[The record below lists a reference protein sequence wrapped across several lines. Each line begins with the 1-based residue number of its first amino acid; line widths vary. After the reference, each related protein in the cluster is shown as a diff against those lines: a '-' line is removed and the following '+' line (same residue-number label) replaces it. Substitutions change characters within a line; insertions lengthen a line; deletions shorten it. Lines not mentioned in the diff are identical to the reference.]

1 MKLKTLLA
9 ALLLAGFAINTKAQ
23 TTDEDLDAKYATS
36 LIQPGTV
43 APDFTMNTPDGKP
56 FSLSSLKGKTV
67 VLDFWASWC
76 PDCRKDAPEV
86 VRLYNDF
93 HSDKVEFV
101 GVSMDTN
108 VEAWQKAINQYG
120 ISYPQVSELKKFKE
134 TDISKSY
141 GVQWIPSMVVVSPEG
156 NILLSTVQYQ
166 KVEKLLKGINK

>member
-36 LIQPGTV
+36 LVQPGTV

-76 PDCRKDAPEV
+76 PDCRKDAPEW
-86 VRLYNDF
+86 LPT
-93 HSDKVEFV
+93 S
-101 GVSMDTN
+101 
-108 VEAWQKAINQYG
+108 Q
-120 ISYPQVSELKKFKE
+120 
-134 TDISKSY
+134 
-141 GVQWIPSMVVVSPEG
+141 
-156 NILLSTVQYQ
+156 
-166 KVEKLLKGINK
+166 

>member
-36 LIQPGTV
+36 LVQPGTV

-76 PDCRKDAPEV
+76 PDCRKDMPELNKLYEEFASDSV
-86 VRLYNDF
+86 VF
-93 HSDKVEFV
+93 
-101 GVSMDTN
+101 
-108 VEAWQKAINQYG
+108 IN
-120 ISYPQVSELKKFKE
+120 ISYDTDKE
-134 TDISKSY
+134 VLDKAAAYLGEKGTK
-141 GVQWIPSMVVVSPEG
+141 G
-156 NILLSTVQYQ
+156 TVRDH
-166 KVEKLLKGINK
+166 